1 MQYVSICTMYSFFTT
16 LSFSSKCLAKYYCT
30 CFTPEVQAALA
41 VQMAA
46 EQERK
51 MWLWAC
57 FFSGGNG
64 VSKPCGKNRS
74 MFQLQVNIS
83 KEYVLDSR
91 STFSR
96 QRTLWM
102 VLEVAKSLVLWWIWG
117 YIREINTNDVF
128 KKSKSMKCISWLSA
142 IILTKAFSECFLEWN
157 RQAWPLNSWSRFFG
171 VTADRLLL
179 ESATVSSGH
188 LQLDGKVCHKGIFC
202 DKQLLYFVASLGE
215 P

>member
-128 KKSKSMKCISWLSA
+128 KKSKSMKCMSWLSA
-142 IILTKAFSECFLEWN
+142 NHFNKGFQWVLSGMKPTSVAPEFLESFLRSC
-157 RQAWPLNSWSRFFG
+157 RQTPSWVCYCKLWTPAARRKG
-171 VTADRLLL
+171 V
-179 ESATVSSGH
+179 SQGH
-188 LQLDGKVCHKGIFC
+188 FC